1 MKKKKSLKT
10 KSKKRQET
18 QAKLLKEYTITV
30 KWIENLLDS
39 IAEMTPEQ
47 RKKLARNILNW
58 RNYRKW

>member
-10 KSKKRQET
+10 KTKKRQET

-39 IAEMTPEQ
+39 IAKMTPEE
-47 RKKLARNILNW
+47 RKKLARSILNW
-58 RNYRKW
+58 RSYLKR